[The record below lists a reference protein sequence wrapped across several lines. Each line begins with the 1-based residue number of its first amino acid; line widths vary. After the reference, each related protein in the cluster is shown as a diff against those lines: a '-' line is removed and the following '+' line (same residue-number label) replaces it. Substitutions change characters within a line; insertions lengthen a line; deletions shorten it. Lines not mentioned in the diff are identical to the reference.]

1 MVACWILSLGWYT
14 ICCTQRNSKR
24 HCWCSSLF
32 HHLHFYTHF
41 CLNYLNLLNSP
52 ALIIHLLHV
61 DKKLTNGQSQTNR
74 IYKQYTAFIK
84 HQHQSSCVMQWRRH
98 LVHVIVVQYS
108 VGGEYIG
115 GLLWVMIDYY
125 HIITITLPRNAF
137 RDGINIQQTGVCT
150 SPLMQVNI
158 RVPIFWHRYFDWT
171 LNLQR
176 RHFTAWRDYMWRH
189 KLDWRR
195 LP

>member
-1 MVACWILSLGWYT
+1 
-14 ICCTQRNSKR
+14 
-24 HCWCSSLF
+24 
-32 HHLHFYTHF
+32 
-41 CLNYLNLLNSP
+41 
-52 ALIIHLLHV
+52 
-61 DKKLTNGQSQTNR
+61 
-74 IYKQYTAFIK
+74 
-84 HQHQSSCVMQWRRH
+84 MQWRRH

-176 RHFTAWRDYMWRH
+176 RHFNAWRDYYMETHDGLKTIALTLFLNLFFYFLLQLLCVMISQLLTVLKH
-189 KLDWRR
+189 KMPSQILIQKAGSVW
-195 LP
+195 

>member
-1 MVACWILSLGWYT
+1 
-14 ICCTQRNSKR
+14 
-24 HCWCSSLF
+24 
-32 HHLHFYTHF
+32 
-41 CLNYLNLLNSP
+41 
-52 ALIIHLLHV
+52 
-61 DKKLTNGQSQTNR
+61 
-74 IYKQYTAFIK
+74 
-84 HQHQSSCVMQWRRH
+84 MQWRRH

-158 RVPIFWHRYFDWT
+158 TVPIFWYRYFDWT

-176 RHFTAWRDYMWRH
+176 RHFNAWRDYIWRQKMDWKRLPCH
-189 KLDWRR
+189 FFWIYFSISSCSCSVSWFLIGWQCWNIKCRVKFWFKQLDWFGKCCAHM
-195 LP
+195 P

>member
-1 MVACWILSLGWYT
+1 MARPRQIGFINNT
-14 ICCTQRNSKR
+14 P
-24 HCWCSSLF
+24 H
-32 HHLHFYTHF
+32 
-41 CLNYLNLLNSP
+41 LLN
-52 ALIIHLLHV
+52 
-61 DKKLTNGQSQTNR
+61 T
-74 IYKQYTAFIK
+74 K
-84 HQHQSSCVMQWRRH
+84 HQQLRNAVQWRH

-150 SPLMQVNI
+150 SPLMQVNS

-176 RHFTAWRDYMWRH
+176 RHLLTPCCILVCRKQWKHLLAYYESIT
-189 KLDWRR
+189 R
-195 LP
+195 LRLRPKIRALLSASPPPQSVLFSKDP